1 MTRQLRDVFGVGG
14 RRGVVMVVEG
24 GVRRE
29 ELSFA
34 RFQL

>member
-1 MTRQLRDVFGVGG
+1 MTLQLRDVFGVGG
-14 RRGVVMVVEG
+14 MGGAVMVVEG